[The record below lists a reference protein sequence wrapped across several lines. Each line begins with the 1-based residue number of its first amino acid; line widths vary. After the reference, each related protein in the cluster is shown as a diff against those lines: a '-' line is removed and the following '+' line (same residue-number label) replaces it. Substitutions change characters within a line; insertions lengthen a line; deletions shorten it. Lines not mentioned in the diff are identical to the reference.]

1 MAFYYLETS
10 ALVKLYVRES
20 GTERVLALANRTT
33 ENRLAIL
40 ALTQVEFR
48 SAVRRRERNG
58 EIPPLVAIQLL
69 KAFKRH
75 VEQRFV
81 SQVINDFV
89 LDIASA
95 LVDRHALRA
104 YDAIQFVRNTAE
116 AGRLYELA
124 FIDDSHRY
132 EHVYDTCVDLHRIL
146 VPRAF
151 ALFHDY
157 NDPRNAHP
165 DAADYGVYQAVHAG
179 LSKDYFEFWGIYGC
193 CGLFRR
199 K

>member
-1 MAFYYLETS
+1 METS

-40 ALTQVEFR
+40 ALTQVELR

-58 EIPPLVAIQLL
+58 EIPPLVATQLL
-69 KAFKRH
+69 EAFKRH

-104 YDAIQFVRNTAE
+104 YDAAQLAGYLALRSSTGTDVPVFVCSDKVLLE
-116 AGRLYELA
+116 AALLEG
-124 FIDDSHRY
+124 IP
-132 EHVYDTCVDLHRIL
+132 IL
-146 VPRAF
+146 
-151 ALFHDY
+151 
-157 NDPRNAHP
+157 DPA
-165 DAADYGVYQAVHAG
+165 
-179 LSKDYFEFWGIYGC
+179 SGI
-193 CGLFRR
+193 
-199 K
+199 

>member
-1 MAFYYLETS
+1 LPFYYLETS

-20 GTERVLALANRTT
+20 GTERVLALANRAT

-69 KAFKRH
+69 EAFKRH

-104 YDAIQFVRNTAE
+104 YDAIQLAGYLALRSSTGTDVPVFVCSDHALLE
-116 AGRLYELA
+116 A
-124 FIDDSHRY
+124 
-132 EHVYDTCVDLHRIL
+132 
-146 VPRAF
+146 
-151 ALFHDY
+151 ALLEGIPSL
-157 NDPRNAHP
+157 DPASRT
-165 DAADYGVYQAVHAG
+165 
-179 LSKDYFEFWGIYGC
+179 
-193 CGLFRR
+193 
-199 K
+199 